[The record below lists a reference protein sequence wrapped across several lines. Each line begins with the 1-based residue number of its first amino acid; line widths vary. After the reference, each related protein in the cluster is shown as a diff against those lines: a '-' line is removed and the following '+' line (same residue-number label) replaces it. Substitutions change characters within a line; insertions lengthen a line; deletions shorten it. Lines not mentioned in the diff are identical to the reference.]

1 MSHRLQVTLD
11 DNQYAWLRRR
21 SAETGA
27 SIAELV
33 RRSIE
38 DAAGGAGRAGG
49 TEARLTAIRETAGA
63 WKGREEDGAAY
74 VERSRR
80 RR

>member
-11 DNQYAWLRRR
+11 DEQYAWLRRR

-27 SIAELV
+27 SLAELV
-33 RRSIE
+33 RRSVE
-38 DAAGGAGRAGG
+38 ESARGGETGG
-49 TEARLTAIRETAGA
+49 SEARQAALLASAGA
-63 WKGREEDGAAY
+63 WKERDEDGAAY

-80 RR
+80 RQ

>member
-11 DNQYAWLRRR
+11 DEQYAWLRRR

-33 RRSIE
+33 RRSVE
-38 DAAGGAGRAGG
+38 ESARGRAGG
-49 TEARLTAIRETAGA
+49 SEARLAALRASAGA
-63 WKGREEDGAAY
+63 WKARDEDGAAY

-80 RR
+80 RQ

>member
-11 DNQYAWLRRR
+11 DEQYAWLRRR

-33 RRSIE
+33 RRSVE
-38 DAAGGAGRAGG
+38 ESARGRSGG
-49 TEARLTAIRETAGA
+49 TEARLAALRATAGA
-63 WKGREEDGAAY
+63 WKGRDEDGTAY
-74 VERSRR
+74 VERIRR
-80 RR
+80 RP

>member
-11 DNQYAWLRRR
+11 DEQYAWLRRR

-33 RRSIE
+33 RRSVE
-38 DAAGGAGRAGG
+38 ESAGRGPAGS
-49 TEARLTAIRETAGA
+49 EARLAAIRATAGV
-63 WKGREEDGAAY
+63 WKGRDEDGATY
-74 VERSRR
+74 VARSRR
-80 RR
+80 RP

>member
-11 DNQYAWLRRR
+11 DEQYEWLRLR

-33 RRSIE
+33 RRSVGE
-38 DAAGGAGRAGG
+38 FSRSGNGGSA
-49 TEARLTAIRETAGA
+49 ARLAALRASAGA
-63 WKGREEDGAAY
+63 WRDREEVGAAY
-74 VERSRR
+74 VERMRR
-80 RR
+80 RS

>member
-11 DNQYAWLRRR
+11 DEQYAWLRRR

-33 RRSIE
+33 RRSVE
-38 DAAGGAGRAGG
+38 ESARARGGGS
-49 TEARLTAIRETAGA
+49 EARLAALRASAGA
-63 WKGREEDGAAY
+63 WKQRDEDGAAF

-80 RR
+80 RA